1 MQEADGRHGG
11 LPQDQGVQLPAA
23 RRVHARPGEVSKIVN
38 LSYLD
43 GALGLSEDSIGFECV
58 GRC

>member
-43 GALGLSEDSIGFECV
+43 GAVKAALGLSEDSIGF
-58 GRC
+58 